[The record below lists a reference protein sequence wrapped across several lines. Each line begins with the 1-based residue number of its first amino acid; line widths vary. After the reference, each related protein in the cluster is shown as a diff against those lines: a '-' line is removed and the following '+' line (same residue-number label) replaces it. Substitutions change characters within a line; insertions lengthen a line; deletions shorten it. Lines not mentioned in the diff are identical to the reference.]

1 MITKIFEYSLKNRLL
16 VFAATLSIM
25 IGGVFAFQN
34 IPIDALPD
42 ITNNQVQIFTNAPA
56 LAPTEIER
64 LVNFQIETAM
74 LNLPDVVEVRSLAKF
89 GISVVTVIFDDDVDI
104 YFARQLVFEKL
115 QSVKKEIPA
124 GIDEPELG
132 PVSTGLGE
140 IYQYELIG
148 NGYSAMDLRTAQDWI
163 IARQIAGTP
172 GIAELNTFGGM
183 LKQYQVQI
191 DPDKLISFHLTLPE
205 VLDALKHNNENIGG
219 SYIEHRQEQYLI
231 VGMGLIKSVEDLK
244 HITIKNVNGTPITF
258 SDIADVTFGS
268 AIRQG
273 AVTSNGE
280 GEKVVGITL
289 MLKDANARVVI
300 RDVKERMKE
309 IQKSL
314 PPGMKIVPFYDR
326 TELVEKA
333 ISTVV
338 RNLSEGGLL
347 VILILFVFLMNLRG
361 GFIVASVIPLSM
373 LFALIMMKLTGIS
386 GNLMSLGAIDF
397 GLIVDGAVVLME
409 NSLRKISERNHSSS
423 IRSIDQTFLDSFSE
437 VGRPIVFG
445 VGIIIIVYLPILTL
459 QGTEGKMF
467 QPMAF
472 TVIYA
477 LIGALLLSL
486 TYVPVVTSLALRNK
500 FEEKES
506 FIIRFLKPRYEKALV
521 WSIHHKKMV
530 LIPTVT
536 AFLFSLFVFTK
547 LGGEFIPTLDEG
559 DILIEFRRLPSISL
573 TESIHTGQMLERE
586 LLKVPEVLGVVTK
599 TGRPE
604 IANDPMS
611 VYQSDVYIK
620 MKPREDWKSAASKEE
635 MIGILQE
642 AMNRVPGVG
651 GSFSQPIEMRF
662 NELIAGVRSDVGI
675 KIFGSNLDTLASVG
689 EKILSL
695 VNSIS
700 GSADAR
706 MQQIEGLPQI
716 LIIPDR
722 SKLSRY
728 GLNISDVNLLIE
740 TALAGKTVGKIF
752 EEEKQFDLVVKFKE
766 EFRNTIPAIRELQL
780 LDSDGRRIRLGD
792 IAEIKIYNGPAEIS
806 HEAGQRLL
814 IVENNVRGRDLSS
827 FVADLKEKINDTIK
841 LPSGYSIRY
850 GGEFENYERASNRLA
865 VVVPLSLALILLL
878 LYLTFHSV
886 KQGLIVFTSIP
897 VSVIGGIFLLWI
909 RDMPFSISAGIGFI
923 ALFGVAVL
931 NGVVMISYMNQLM
944 ESGEDVLSA
953 TINGAMSRLRPVL
966 MTASVASLGFV
977 PMALSSSVG
986 AEVQR
991 PLATV
996 VIGGLVSSTLLT
1008 LVLLPVLYSWVERRR
1023 THQLEIGVERRH
1035 TEN

>member
-1 MITKIFEYSLKNRLL
+1 MINKIFEYSLKNRIL
-16 VFAATLSIM
+16 VFAATLSII
-25 IGGVFAFQN
+25 IGGIFSFQM

-42 ITNNQVQIFTNAPA
+42 ITNNQIQIFTNAPS

-64 LVNFQIETAM
+64 QINFPIETSM

-89 GISVVTVIFDDDVDI
+89 GISIVTVIFDDDVDI
-104 YFARQLVFEKL
+104 YFARQLVFERL
-115 QSVKKEIPA
+115 QSAKKDIPE
-124 GIDEPELG
+124 GVEEPELG

-140 IYQYELIG
+140 IYQYELVG

-172 GIAELNTFGGM
+172 GIAELNTFGGL

-191 DPDKLISFHLTLPE
+191 DPNKLISYQLTLPE
-205 VLDALKHNNENIGG
+205 VLNALKENNENVGG

-231 VGMGLIKSVEDLK
+231 VGVGLIKSTDDLK
-244 HITIKNVNGTPITF
+244 KITIKTVNGTPVTF
-258 SDIADVTFGS
+258 ADIADITFGS

-300 RDVKERMKE
+300 RDVKKRMDE

-326 TELVEKA
+326 TELVERA
-333 ISTVV
+333 IATVEK
-338 RNLSEGGLL
+338 NLAEGGLL
-347 VILILFVFLMNLRG
+347 VIIILFVFLMNIRG

-409 NSLRKISERNHSSS
+409 NSLRRLSERNHGLSKLSL
-423 IRSIDQTFLDSFSE
+423 DETFLESFTE

-467 QPMAF
+467 KPMAY

-477 LIGALLLSL
+477 LVGALILSL
-486 TYVPVVTSLALRNK
+486 TYVPAMTSLTMRSK
-500 FEEKES
+500 ISEKES
-506 FIIRFLKPRYEKALV
+506 FIIRFLKPFYETILNWSLKNKWLV
-521 WSIHHKKMV
+521 V
-530 LIPTVT
+530 IPTILS
-536 AFLFSLFVFTK
+536 FLISIFVFTR

-573 TESIHTGQMLERE
+573 SESIHTGQMLERE
-586 LLKVPEVLGVVTK
+586 LMKVPEVLGVVTK

-620 MKPREDWKSAASKEE
+620 MKPREEWQSAKTKVG
-635 MIGILQE
+635 MIEILNE
-642 AMNRVPGVG
+642 AMNRIPGVG
-651 GSFSQPIEMRF
+651 GGFSQPIEMRF
-662 NELIAGVRSDVGI
+662 NELIAGVKSDIGI
-675 KIFGSNLDTLASVG
+675 KIFGSNLDSLSSVG
-689 EKILSL
+689 ESVLKL
-695 VNSIS
+695 IS
-700 GSADAR
+700 GIDGAADVR
-706 MQQIEGLPQI
+706 MQQVEGLPQI
-716 LIIPDR
+716 LITPDR

-728 GLNISDVNLLIE
+728 GLNVSDVNLLIE
-740 TALAGKTVGKIF
+740 TALAGKTVGKIY
-752 EEEKQFDLVVKFKE
+752 EEEKQFDLVVKFRE
-766 EFRNTIPAIRELQL
+766 EFRNSIPAIKELQL
-780 LDSDGRRIRLGD
+780 LDNSGQRIRLGD
-792 IAEIKIYNGPAEIS
+792 IAEIKTYNGPAEIS

-814 IVENNVRGRDLSS
+814 IVESNVRNRDLSS
-827 FVADLKEKINDTIK
+827 FVAEIQAKINSEIK

-865 VVVPLSLALILLL
+865 IVVPLALVLILLL
-878 LYLTFHSV
+878 LYLTFHSA
-886 KQGLIVFTSIP
+886 KQSLIVFTSIP
-897 VSVIGGIFLLWI
+897 VSIIGGILFLWI
-909 RDMPFSISAGIGFI
+909 RDMPFSISAGVGFI
-923 ALFGVAVL
+923 ALFGVSVL
-931 NGVVMISYMNQLM
+931 NGVVMITYFNQLL
-944 ESGEDVLSA
+944 ESGEDVMTA
-953 TINGAMSRLRPVL
+953 VTKGAMNRLRPVL
-966 MTASVASLGFV
+966 MTASVASFGFI
-977 PMALSSSVG
+977 PMALSTSAG

-996 VIGGLVSSTLLT
+996 VIGGLVTSTLLT
-1008 LVLLPVLYSWVERRR
+1008 LFLLPVLYSWVERRR
-1023 THQLEIGVERRH
+1023 SHKLEIGVERR
-1035 TEN
+1035 EGN